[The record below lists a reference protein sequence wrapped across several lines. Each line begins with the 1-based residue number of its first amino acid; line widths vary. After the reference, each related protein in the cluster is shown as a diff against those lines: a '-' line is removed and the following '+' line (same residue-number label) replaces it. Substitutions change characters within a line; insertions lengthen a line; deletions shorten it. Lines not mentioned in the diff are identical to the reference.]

1 MLCGQV
7 LLDGMVGTEPHAA
20 SSHFPGVCHRPARCL
35 GPGAGQTASFC
46 SPPHVPARPSA
57 PTAPTLQEL
66 GAQGEETVVGD
77 AMGLRG
83 PEGMCSPNRAKNR
96 LFLRATSSLETEVN
110 SSALCHISMRV
121 CVCQWP
127 WVSTSLQ
134 EPRSTTPRGSARTPQ
149 LSTVIFLQACP
160 GDRSRERQVGKTGPD
175 LGCPAAPAGDLGHRG
190 PLVRVTGRVWR
201 RGRMPGSAARWR
213 ARGRCPRVG
222 AAVLTTAESR
232 ARGALT

>member
-134 EPRSTTPRGSARTPQ
+134 EPRSHHSQGLSKNPTTVCP
-149 LSTVIFLQACP
+149 LSSS
-160 GDRSRERQVGKTGPD
+160 SRPVQGTGPGRGKSGRQG
-175 LGCPAAPAGDLGHRG
+175 LTSAAPRPWPATWG
-190 PLVRVTGRVWR
+190 T
-201 RGRMPGSAARWR
+201 
-213 ARGRCPRVG
+213 
-222 AAVLTTAESR
+222 AVLSSV
-232 ARGALT
+232 

>member
-1 MLCGQV
+1 M
-7 LLDGMVGTEPHAA
+7 
-20 SSHFPGVCHRPARCL
+20 
-35 GPGAGQTASFC
+35 
-46 SPPHVPARPSA
+46 
-57 PTAPTLQEL
+57 
-66 GAQGEETVVGD
+66 VVGD

-149 LSTVIFLQACP
+149 LSVHCHLPP
-160 GDRSRERQVGKTGPD
+160 GLSRGQVQGEASRED
-175 LGCPAAPAGDLGHRG
+175 
-190 PLVRVTGRVWR
+190 
-201 RGRMPGSAARWR
+201 R
-213 ARGRCPRVG
+213 A
-222 AAVLTTAESR
+222 
-232 ARGALT
+232 